1 MAYKLQITRSASEE
15 LEHIIDYISNHL
27 NNPSAAADFLDKT
40 EACYQR
46 LMDNP
51 KIYQLCDYPEFKEK
65 NYRKAIIKNYVLIY
79 RIDETTQTV
88 NLLHFFFGRQNYFS
102 IL

>member
-1 MAYKLQITRSASEE
+1 MGYKLLITPSALDELSE
-15 LEHIIDYISNHL
+15 IVDYISNNL
-27 NNPSAAADFLDKT
+27 DNPFSAADFLDKVG
-40 EACYQR
+40 ECYDR
-46 LMDNP
+46 LKDNP